1 MTGKRLLLLCVMTA
15 GGFILATAAPSKWPW
30 RDEKCRLLPH
40 SKLIGDRATCPFT
53 TTFDVDP
60 KRCPQ
65 KIIRVSCNCSDSP
78 CSDSGDFRCTEA
90 QILIPVLFSDTSE
103 GELVSG
109 TRNDGVFN
117 PGMRVDM
124 LLVSYACVCS
134 TRRSV
139 MALPDGVS
147 RPVVVP

>member
-1 MTGKRLLLLCVMTA
+1 MTVKSILLLCVITA
-15 GGFILATAAPSKWPW
+15 GGFILATAAPSKLPR
-30 RDEKCRLLPH
+30 RDESCRLQPH
-40 SKLIGDRATCPFT
+40 SEHIGDRATCPFT

-65 KIIRVSCNCSDSP
+65 KVIRVSCNCSGSP

-90 QILIPVLFSDTSE
+90 KIIIPVLFSDTSE
-103 GELVSG
+103 KDLVSG
-109 TRNDGVFN
+109 TRHEGDFLS
-117 PGMRVDM
+117 GMRIDM

-134 TRRSV
+134 TSRSV
-139 MALPDGVS
+139 MTLADGVS